1 MPAAGHSPRA
11 PDLGACPRLATVA
24 AGVLLCLV
32 VLGCMSISF
41 GGKNVC
47 CGDPQEPLE
56 QKGEL
61 CLEAQ
66 GEIDV
71 YYPLPYA
78 SPPNLTVDAASHKVV
93 VLEQKP
99 DHFRAYGAG
108 KAKWVARGVRLGPT
122 VVVNGPP
129 ALPPPAPLPGPA
141 PTPPP
146 APPPPEPRP

>member
-1 MPAAGHSPRA
+1 MPAAGPSPRT
-11 PDLGACPRLATVA
+11 PGLGACPRLATVA

-47 CGDPQEPLE
+47 CSDPQEPLE

-78 SPPNLTVDAASHKVV
+78 SPPNLTVDASSHHVV
-93 VLEQKP
+93 VLDQKP
-99 DHFRAYGAG
+99 DHFRVTGTG
-108 KAKWVARGVRLGPT
+108 KLKWVARGVRVGPT
-122 VVVNGPP
+122 VVVPGPPTPLPP
-129 ALPPPAPLPGPA
+129 ALLSGPPPP
-141 PTPPP
+141 PPP